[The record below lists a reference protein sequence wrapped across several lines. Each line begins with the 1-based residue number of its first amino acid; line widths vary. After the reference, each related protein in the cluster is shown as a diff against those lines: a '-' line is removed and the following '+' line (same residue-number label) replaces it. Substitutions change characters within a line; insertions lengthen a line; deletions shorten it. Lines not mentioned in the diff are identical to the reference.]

1 MNLIQTL
8 PLWPATVASVALFLA
23 LGFALFRFSREDILA
38 DAPDR
43 AAWRDWRYWGL
54 GLIAL
59 QLTLYWI
66 FS

>member
-1 MNLIQTL
+1 MSML
-8 PLWPATVASVALFLA
+8 PLWPAGLAAIALFLGLA
-23 LGFALFRFSREDILA
+23 LLLFRFSRDEILS

-54 GLIAL
+54 LLIAV
-59 QLTLYWI
+59 QLGLYAL